1 MNNRYPSLDRRAF
14 LTGTTLVLV
23 SRLQT
28 SAPCANAP
36 ATTKFGVI
44 TDLHYAD
51 KPAAGTRHYR
61 ESLAKLSKARDRMKV
76 ANPDFMVELG
86 DLIDAADSV
95 ETELRYLKR
104 INHEFIQL
112 ADQRHYVLG
121 NHCVDTL
128 KKEEFLA
135 EVQQKKSFYSFDS
148 GGTHFVILDS
158 CFRGDGTP
166 YARKNFK
173 WTDANVPSHELEWL
187 RSDLSDN
194 QRPTVVLAHQRLDTA
209 DNHGVRNAPAVRTI
223 LENAGN
229 VIAVFQGHSH
239 KNDHREIAGI
249 HYCTMVAMV
258 EGKGMDNNGFSVVQI
273 QADSTIKIEGFV
285 KQDSYAWE
293 PPKP

>member
-1 MNNRYPSLDRRAF
+1 MNNRNPTLGRRAF
-14 LTGTTLVLV
+14 LTGTTLVLT

-28 SAPCANAP
+28 GASCADAR
-36 ATTKFGVI
+36 ATTRFGVI

-61 ESLAKLSKARDRMKV
+61 ETLDKLSKASDRMKL
-76 ANPDFMVELG
+76 ANPDFMIELG

-104 INHEFIQL
+104 INREFIQL

-128 KKEEFLA
+128 KKEEFLS
-135 EVQQKKSFYSFDS
+135 EVQQEKSFYSFDS
-148 GGTHFVILDS
+148 GGIHFVILDS

-187 RSDLSDN
+187 RSDLSEH
-194 QRPTVVLAHQRLDTA
+194 QRPTVVMAHQRLDTA
-209 DNHGVRNAPAVRTI
+209 DSHGVRNAPAVRQI
-223 LENAGN
+223 LETAGN

-239 KNDHREIAGI
+239 GNDHREIAGI

-258 EGKGMDNNGFSVVQI
+258 EGKGVDNNGFSVVEI
-273 QADSTIKIEGFV
+273 QPDSTIKIEGFV
-285 KQDSYAWE
+285 KQTSYTWK
-293 PPKP
+293 PKP